1 MGEQRHNVRR
11 SQDFFYERGG
21 RGGIFERDRRD
32 GVESRVRTGPHLSV
46 SLFLGTAV
54 LLGIFS
60 VPLDACML
68 RRQSGI
74 CLVLLNFIAS
84 IYFCEKK
91 YWGDTGVCFLPWRIR
106 D

>member
-1 MGEQRHNVRR
+1 MREAGEAEFLRETGETEWKAA
-11 SQDFFYERGG
+11 SGPDG
-21 RGGIFERDRRD
+21 R
-32 GVESRVRTGPHLSV
+32 PPLSV